1 MPPIHTQPC
10 LPEIWLISDAR
21 NDASLNDALM
31 RLPMGSG
38 FVFRH
43 YHLDAADRR
52 KRFEQVR
59 RVARR
64 RGHVVALADT
74 PARARHWGADAV
86 YGAPAAVSGGHGLLR
101 IATVHSL
108 RELAQAHRAEADLV
122 MISPV
127 FPTRSHPG
135 ADVLGVVRARLL
147 AWHALVPV
155 VMLGGMNVD
164 RALQVEPHG
173 WAAIDGLA

>member
-1 MPPIHTQPC
+1 
-10 LPEIWLISDAR
+10 
-21 NDASLNDALM
+21 M

-43 YHLDAADRR
+43 YHLDAAARR
-52 KRFEQVR
+52 KRFEQVK

-64 RGHVVALADT
+64 RGHTVALADT
-74 PARARHWGADAV
+74 PAKARRWGADAV
-86 YGAPAAVSGGHGLLR
+86 YGAPAAVAGGHGLLR

-108 RELAQAHRAEADLV
+108 RELGEAHRAEADLA

-127 FPTRSHPG
+127 YPTRSHPG
-135 ADVLGVVRARLL
+135 AGVLGVVRARLL
-147 AWHALVPV
+147 AQHALVPA
-155 VMLGGMNVD
+155 VMLGGMD
-164 RALQVEPHG
+164 AYRALQVEPHG